1 MFGLEMLDVMIG
13 LVTVYLVFGL
23 ACTSVVEAVAALLS
37 LRSTFLETAM
47 NEFLAGD
54 ISEKKAFA
62 AAFFEH
68 PLIQS
73 LSRDKRNGERDLPS
87 YIPPEIVGRVVEA
100 LLVTDDETLSLPDAV
115 NALPGKSQEGEK
127 NRIKGLLHTLVVQA
141 DGDAAAFRKA
151 VETHFNAV
159 MGRTSGWFKRRQQT
173 ISIAVSAVLVIFANV
188 DSVSLVASLS
198 SNPEVRSAMVK
209 NAGELLEKRKAE
221 TEKLNKDK
229 TTSPKSLTEAETKYE
244 AAQAAYDTATHFSE
258 SAGLSLGWRGWW
270 TAKKTFSDFVTKFAG
285 LTVSIFAISL
295 GAPFWFDILQRFM
308 QVRTTGPRN
317 ETERKKRELP
327 KDLNKK

>member
-23 ACTSVVEAVAALLS
+23 ACTSIVEAVAALLS

-73 LSRDKRNGERDLPS
+73 LSRDKRKGGRDLPS
-87 YIPPEIVGRVVEA
+87 YIPPELVGRVVEA
-100 LLVTDDETLSLPDAV
+100 LLVSHDDTLSLPDAV
-115 NALPGKSQEGEK
+115 NALPGKSLEGEK
-127 NRIKGLLHTLVVQA
+127 NRIKGLLHALVLQA
-141 DGDAAAFRKA
+141 EGDAAAFRKA

-173 ISIAVSAVLVIFANV
+173 ISIAVSSALVIFANV
-188 DSVSLVASLS
+188 DSVNLVASLS
-198 SNPEVRSAMVK
+198 SNPEARAAMVK
-209 NAGELLEKRKAE
+209 NAGELLEKTKAE
-221 TEKLNKDK
+221 TEKLKKDK
-229 TTSPKSLTEAETKYE
+229 ASPPKSLTEAETKYE
-244 AAQAAYDTATHFSE
+244 AAQAAYDTAKQFSE
-258 SAGLSLGWRGWW
+258 SAGLSLGWREWW
-270 TAKKTFSDFVTKFAG
+270 TARKTLTDVVTKIAG
-285 LTVSIFAISL
+285 LLVSIFAISL
-295 GAPFWFDILQRFM
+295 GAPFWFDVLQRFM

-317 ETERKKRELP
+317 EIEKK
-327 KDLNKK
+327 KKQIPA